1 MGTKNI
7 TITTEA
13 YQNLKAHKREDESF
27 TDTILRL
34 TEADKDVM
42 KGFGMLA
49 EDDGFPDS
57 SERTRVDLD
66 EAFDE
71 RGERRDR
78 SL

>member
-13 YQNLKAHKREDESF
+13 YENLKAHKREDESF

-57 SERTRVDLD
+57 SERARADLD
-66 EAFDE
+66 EALDE